1 MVAAVRGGESLRS
14 VASRFHVGLA
24 TLHDWVRRAHGQRLD
39 RVEWNDRPPLAHHTR
54 RTALATEDLI
64 LAVRRELKASSAL
77 GEYGDAAI
85 QRELRERHFTPLP
98 SAQNSFE
105 REPQQGEATQPIS
118 RLARQPSSEA
128 PSGPAWTTSRP
139 ALARPR
145 NATGNCT
152 TERPIRR

>member
-24 TLHDWVRRAHGQRLD
+24 TLYDWVRRAHGERLD
-39 RVEWNDRPPLAHHTR
+39 RVEWNDRPPIAHHTR

-85 QRELRERHFTPLP
+85 QRSEEHTSELQ
-98 SAQNSFE
+98 SQSN
-105 REPQQGEATQPIS
+105 IVC
-118 RLARQPSSEA
+118 RLLLEKK
-128 PSGPAWTTSRP
+128 
-139 ALARPR
+139 
-145 NATGNCT
+145 
-152 TERPIRR
+152 